1 MDARVAEVRPSL
13 FIRTAPGG
21 DTWEFAA
28 TPDGGCAL
36 LCGGQVV
43 AIGSGTEESVDRIL
57 EEFLAACGAG
67 CAAARFPASRPQPPP
82 DGTARHG
89 FNPHAA

>member
-1 MDARVAEVRPSL
+1 MDARVSELRPSL

-21 DTWEFAA
+21 DTWEFTA

-57 EEFLAACGAG
+57 EEFLVACGAG
-67 CAAARFPASRPQPPP
+67 CASRFPNSPPRPP
-82 DGTARHG
+82 DGG
-89 FNPHAA
+89 INPRAA